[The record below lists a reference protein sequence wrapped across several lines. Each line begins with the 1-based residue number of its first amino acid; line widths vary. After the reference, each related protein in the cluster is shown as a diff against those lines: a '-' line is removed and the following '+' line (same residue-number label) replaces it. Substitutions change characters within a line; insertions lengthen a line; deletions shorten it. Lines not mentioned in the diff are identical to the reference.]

1 MHRPEISQSRL
12 ISLATWFENMPAP
25 STTLKK
31 PNYGE
36 QIRAFA
42 PVLVLVGLVL
52 VIGTLR
58 PGFFNL
64 ESLIVTVADTAILF
78 ILGAGSTFVV
88 MLGSIDLSIQAICSF
103 ASVIVALMLP
113 TYGYGFL
120 VAALVM
126 GLLAGVVSGI
136 FHVWLK
142 IPSFIVTLATS
153 GLLVSAA
160 LLMSHERA
168 ISIEESGRAY
178 LTWVNGRLLGLPN
191 VIWIAGLVAA
201 LGIWCQKYTPFG
213 RYSIAIGAGEPATW
227 ASGVK
232 VNRYKVLA
240 FATSGALAAL
250 AGILMAGRQGSG
262 SPNLADQLLLPA
274 IASVIVGGTA
284 ITGGAG
290 GIGRTAVGALI
301 ITIVR
306 VGMTFI
312 GVNIFAQQIV
322 FGLVLILAVAL
333 TIDRSKIVIVK

>member
-1 MHRPEISQSRL
+1 
-12 ISLATWFENMPAP
+12 MPAP

-31 PNYGE
+31 PDYGD

-42 PVLVLVGLVL
+42 PILVLVGLVL

-120 VAALVM
+120 VAALLM
-126 GLLAGVVSGI
+126 GLLAGVVSGV

-160 LLMSHERA
+160 LLFSHERA
-168 ISIEESGRAY
+168 ISIEEAGRAY

>member
-1 MHRPEISQSRL
+1 
-12 ISLATWFENMPAP
+12 MPAS

-31 PNYGE
+31 TNYAD

-42 PVLVLVGLVL
+42 PLLVLVGLVL

-58 PGFFNL
+58 PGFFNP
-64 ESLIVTVADTAILF
+64 ESLIGTFADTAILF

-103 ASVIVALMLP
+103 ASVIVAVMLP

-120 VAALVM
+120 TVALAT
-126 GLLAGVVSGI
+126 GLLAGTVSGV

-160 LLMSHERA
+160 LLLSHERA
-168 ISIEESGRAY
+168 ISIDESGRAY
-178 LTWVNGRLLGLPN
+178 LTWVNGRLFDLPN
-191 VIWIAGLVAA
+191 VIWIAAIVAV
-201 LGIWCQKYTPFG
+201 LGVWCQKYTPFG
-213 RYSIAIGAGEPATW
+213 RYSIAIGAGEAATW
-227 ASGVK
+227 ASGVR

-240 FATSGALAAL
+240 FAISGALAAL
-250 AGILMAGRQGSG
+250 AGVLMAGRQSSG

-312 GVNIFAQQIV
+312 GVDIFAQQIV

-333 TIDRSKIVIVK
+333 TIDRGKIVIVK

>member
-1 MHRPEISQSRL
+1 
-12 ISLATWFENMPAP
+12 MPAP

-31 PNYGE
+31 SNYGE
-36 QIRAFA
+36 HIRAFA
-42 PVLVLVGLVL
+42 PLLVLVGLVL
-52 VIGTLR
+52 VIGPLR

-103 ASVIVALMLP
+103 ASVIVAVMLP

-120 VAALVM
+120 VVALAM

-160 LLMSHERA
+160 LLLSHERA

-232 VNRYKVLA
+232 VNLYKVLA

-250 AGILMAGRQGSG
+250 AGVLMTGRQGSG

>member
-42 PVLVLVGLVL
+42 PLLVLVGLVL

-306 VGMTFI
+306 VGMTFV

>member
-1 MHRPEISQSRL
+1 
-12 ISLATWFENMPAP
+12 MPAP
-25 STTLKK
+25 LTRRLPKV
-31 PNYGE
+31 NYAE

-42 PVLVLVGLVL
+42 PLLVLVGLVL

-103 ASVIVALMLP
+103 ASVIVAVMLP
-113 TYGYGFL
+113 TYGYGYL
-120 VAALVM
+120 IAALAM
-126 GLLAGVVSGI
+126 GLLAGVVSGV

-160 LLMSHERA
+160 LLLSHERA

-178 LTWVNGRLLGLPN
+178 LAWVNGRLLGLPN
-191 VIWIAGLVAA
+191 VIWIAGAVAG
-201 LGIWCQKYTPFG
+201 LGIWCQRYTPFG

-240 FATSGALAAL
+240 FAISGALAAL
-250 AGILMAGRQGSG
+250 AGVLMAGRQSSG

-274 IASVIVGGTA
+274 IAAVIVGGTA

>member
-1 MHRPEISQSRL
+1 
-12 ISLATWFENMPAP
+12 MPAP
-25 STTLKK
+25 LITRLKK
-31 PNYGE
+31 PNYAE

-42 PVLVLVGLVL
+42 PLLVLVGLVL

-103 ASVIVALMLP
+103 ASVIVAVMLP
-113 TYGYGFL
+113 SYGYGYL
-120 VAALVM
+120 IAALAM
-126 GLLAGVVSGI
+126 GLVAGVVSGI

-160 LLMSHERA
+160 LLLSHERA

-178 LTWVNGRLLGLPN
+178 LTWVHGRLLGLPN
-191 VIWIAGLVAA
+191 VIWIAGFVAA

-240 FATSGALAAL
+240 FAISGALAAL
-250 AGILMAGRQGSG
+250 AGVLMAGRQGSG

>member
-1 MHRPEISQSRL
+1 
-12 ISLATWFENMPAP
+12 MPAP

-36 QIRAFA
+36 QIRGCA
-42 PVLVLVGLVL
+42 PLLVLVGLVL
-52 VIGTLR
+52 VIGILR

-126 GLLAGVVSGI
+126 GLLAGVVSGV

-160 LLMSHERA
+160 LLLSHERA

-191 VIWIAGLVAA
+191 VIWIAGIVAA

-213 RYSIAIGAGEPATW
+213 RYSIAIGAGEAATW

-240 FATSGALAAL
+240 FAFWGALVAL
-250 AGILMAGRQGSG
+250 AGVLMAGRPGSG
-262 SPNLADQLLLPA
+262 SPNLADQLLLRA
-274 IASVIVGGTA
+274 MASVIVGGTA

-290 GIGRTAVGALI
+290 GIGRTAGGALFITRGRVGA
-301 ITIVR
+301 T
-306 VGMTFI
+306 
-312 GVNIFAQQIV
+312 
-322 FGLVLILAVAL
+322 VAGGSRFL
-333 TIDRSKIVIVK
+333 PNSCLRGSWVSACPLSTS

>member
-1 MHRPEISQSRL
+1 MHRPEISQSRS

-42 PVLVLVGLVL
+42 PLLVLVGLVL

-126 GLLAGVVSGI
+126 GLLAGVVSGV

-160 LLMSHERA
+160 LLLSHERA

-178 LTWVNGRLLGLPN
+178 LSWVNGRLLGLPN

-250 AGILMAGRQGSG
+250 AGVLMAGRQGSG

-322 FGLVLILAVAL
+322 FGLVLILAVAI
-333 TIDRSKIVIVK
+333 TIDRSKSVIVK

>member
-274 IASVIVGGTA
+274 I
-284 ITGGAG
+284 TGGAG

>member
-1 MHRPEISQSRL
+1 
-12 ISLATWFENMPAP
+12 
-25 STTLKK
+25 
-31 PNYGE
+31 
-36 QIRAFA
+36 
-42 PVLVLVGLVL
+42 
-52 VIGTLR
+52 
-58 PGFFNL
+58 
-64 ESLIVTVADTAILF
+64 
-78 ILGAGSTFVV
+78 

-103 ASVIVALMLP
+103 ASVIVAVMLP

-120 VAALVM
+120 VVALAM

-160 LLMSHERA
+160 LLLSHERA

-232 VNRYKVLA
+232 VNLYKVLA

-250 AGILMAGRQGSG
+250 AGVLMTGRQGSG

>member
-1 MHRPEISQSRL
+1 
-12 ISLATWFENMPAP
+12 MPAP

-42 PVLVLVGLVL
+42 PLLVLVGLVL

-120 VAALVM
+120 VTALVM
-126 GLLAGVVSGI
+126 GLLAGAVSGV

-160 LLMSHERA
+160 LLLSHERA

-191 VIWIAGLVAA
+191 VIWIAGIVAA

-240 FATSGALAAL
+240 FAISGALAAI
-250 AGILMAGRQGSG
+250 AGVLMAGRQGSG